1 MGSKKLSR
9 KLVFVFVFFFC
20 FKKEKDYLTKDC
32 TLHKPERVP
41 IPITRVPTS
50 VLRVTVGPR

>member
-1 MGSKKLSR
+1 MGSKELSR
-9 KLVFVFVFFFC
+9 KLVFFLFLFFC
-20 FKKEKDYLTKDC
+20 LKKEKDYLTKDC

-41 IPITRVPTS
+41 IPITKVPTS